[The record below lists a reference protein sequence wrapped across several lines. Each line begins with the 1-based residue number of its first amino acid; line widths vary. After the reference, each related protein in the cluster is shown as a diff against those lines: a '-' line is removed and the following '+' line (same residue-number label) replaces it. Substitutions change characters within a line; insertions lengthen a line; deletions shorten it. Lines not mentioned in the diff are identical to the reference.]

1 MIGWASTRPAVI
13 WAFGVSL
20 ILAGGV
26 AFTRLPL
33 ATRTTVELPRLSVPA
48 SWPGA
53 SAELLETYVTSPIE
67 AAIQSAR
74 RVRKTSS
81 ESGEAGRGGGTGV
94 ANSRITVELEP
105 GADVQLTR
113 LAIHERLELLR
124 DDFPQG
130 VTAPQVTNYVPEE
143 LDEQPLLQYSLSGPY
158 TPGTLTR
165 LADEQLKPRLTAV
178 PGVSTVQ
185 AYGSAENGVSV
196 AYDVQRL
203 RQLDLSPALLAAA
216 LAGARVVQSLG
227 EEHRGAAVRTVVLR
241 DQPHAYQ
248 DLERIPVRAGNGR
261 VYPLAELASVRPE
274 EDNQGRFSRLNGV
287 PAVGLEI
294 TRLLGADVIQTARRV
309 KAAMAGIQELL
320 PAGVTARLE
329 SDESVGL
336 AKELRDLVIRGTISF
351 VAVCLILLVTLRH
364 VGSAALVM
372 GSAAVAIAGTA
383 LGLYLFGIPAN
394 LLTLAGLGM
403 GVGILVQN
411 GVVVVER
418 LRHAGNTPEGRA
430 RAGRRIT
437 PAVLGSTLTT
447 AVVLFPFLYLQG
459 NARAAFVPFAAAFAL
474 ALLWSVVSSVVMIP
488 AVSGWSR
495 APVGTWPRLHRL
507 YVATLRPLVRW
518 RWVTLT
524 LTAGVL
530 GVTTW
535 GFVKKV
541 PR

>member
-1 MIGWASTRPAVI
+1 MPGWRDGKTERRKDGETHDPLGLHPPRRHLGLRRLADARGGS
-13 WAFGVSL
+13 GVHQAAARHQDQRRAPPPL
-20 ILAGGV
+20 GQH
-26 AFTRLPL
+26 PL
-33 ATRTTVELPRLSVPA
+33 ARRPPA
-48 SWPGA
+48 
-53 SAELLETYVTSPIE
+53 
-67 AAIQSAR
+67 R
-74 RVRKTSS
+74 
-81 ESGEAGRGGGTGV
+81 
-94 ANSRITVELEP
+94 ELEP
-105 GADVQLTR
+105 TAAVHLPR

-124 DDFPQG
+124 EDFPVG
-130 VTAPQVTNYVPEE
+130 VSAPQVTNYVPEE
-143 LDEQPLLQYSLSGPY
+143 LDEQPLLQYSLAGAY

-178 PGVSTVQ
+178 PGVSSVT
-185 AYGSAENGVSV
+185 AFGSSENGVSV
-196 AYDVQRL
+196 SYDVQRL
-203 RQLDLSPALLAAA
+203 RQLDISPTLLAAA
-216 LAGARVVQSLG
+216 IAGARVVQSLG

-418 LRHAGNTPEGRA
+418 LRAGSA
-430 RAGRRIT
+430 AVAIAGT
-437 PAVLGSTLTT
+437 ALG
-447 AVVLFPFLYLQG
+447 LYLFG
-459 NARAAFVPFAAAFAL
+459 
-474 ALLWSVVSSVVMIP
+474 IP
-488 AVSGWSR
+488 AN
-495 APVGTWPRLHRL
+495 L
-507 YVATLRPLVRW
+507 
-518 RWVTLT
+518 LT
-524 LTAGVL
+524 LAGL
-530 GVTTW
+530 GMGV
-535 GFVKKV
+535 GILVQNGV
-541 PR
+541 VVVERL